1 MNAAQPGSGSAS
13 TARATIPTARAT
25 MCGAHR
31 LTHVNAQ
38 RAPVEF
44 NCFTVW
50 KENSMFK
57 RILVAVD
64 GSPASASGFK
74 AALDLAVDQE
84 AALAAVHVVDDSMPH
99 SNFEDVVYPKTYFE
113 TYLAA
118 SEKHGRK
125 RMEQAAAAARNSGVR
140 FEPVVL
146 RAQGHSV
153 AEVIVAHARKQ
164 KVDVIVLGTHG
175 RRGIKRVL
183 MGSDA
188 EQVVRSAHVPV
199 MLVRDNYRSAR
210 LMKGA
215 DVGKRKGA
223 GSGER
228 AALVRAPA

>member
-1 MNAAQPGSGSAS
+1 
-13 TARATIPTARAT
+13 
-25 MCGAHR
+25 
-31 LTHVNAQ
+31 
-38 RAPVEF
+38 
-44 NCFTVW
+44 
-50 KENSMFK
+50 MFK

-64 GSPASASGFK
+64 GSPASSSGFK
-74 AALDLAVDQE
+74 AALDLAVDQD
-84 AALAAVHVVDDSMPH
+84 ARLAAVHVVDDSMPH
-99 SNFEDVVYPKTYFE
+99 SNFEDVVYPKTYFQ

-125 RMEQAAAAARNSGVR
+125 LMDQAAAAARSSDVR

-153 AEVIVAHARKQ
+153 AEVIVTYARKQ

-188 EQVVRSAHVPV
+188 EEVVRSACVPV
-199 MLVRDNYRSAR
+199 MLVRDNYRSTR
-210 LMKGA
+210 PTKRA

-223 GSGER
+223 RPDER

>member
-1 MNAAQPGSGSAS
+1 
-13 TARATIPTARAT
+13 
-25 MCGAHR
+25 
-31 LTHVNAQ
+31 
-38 RAPVEF
+38 
-44 NCFTVW
+44 
-50 KENSMFK
+50 MFK

-84 AALAAVHVVDDSMPH
+84 AALVAVHVVDDSMPH

-118 SEKHGRK
+118 SEKYGRK
-125 RMEQAAAAARNSGVR
+125 LMEQAAASASSSGVKV
-140 FEPVVL
+140 ESAVL
-146 RAQGHSV
+146 RAQGRSV
-153 AEVIVAHARKQ
+153 AEVIVAHGRKQ

-188 EQVVRSAHVPV
+188 EEVVRSAPVPV
-199 MLVRDNYRSAR
+199 LLVRDNYRSAR
-210 LMKGA
+210 PGKGA
-215 DVGKRKGA
+215 DVEKRQRA
-223 GSGER
+223 ASGER

>member
-1 MNAAQPGSGSAS
+1 
-13 TARATIPTARAT
+13 
-25 MCGAHR
+25 
-31 LTHVNAQ
+31 
-38 RAPVEF
+38 
-44 NCFTVW
+44 
-50 KENSMFK
+50 MFK

-74 AALDLAVDQE
+74 AALDLAVDQD
-84 AALAAVHVVDDSMPH
+84 ATLAAVHVVDDSMPH
-99 SNFEDVVYPKTYFE
+99 SNFEDVVYPKTYFQ

-125 RMEQAAAAARNSGVR
+125 LMDQAAAAARSSDVR

-153 AEVIVAHARKQ
+153 AEVIVTYARKQ

-188 EQVVRSAHVPV
+188 EEVVRSACVPV
-199 MLVRDNYRSAR
+199 MLVRDNYRSTR
-210 LMKGA
+210 PTKRA

-223 GSGER
+223 RPDER